1 VDGVLMG
8 AGSLWLSH
16 TLPLIN
22 RTSLLCMVKTKDD
35 WGWGGHKIRDLGA
48 CSGQVPPLKLG
59 MSSPIHAW
67 ALTIINHEV
76 KVIVN
81 LNMHRS

>member
-1 VDGVLMG
+1 MG

-22 RTSLLCMVKTKDD
+22 RTSLLCMVKTKDH
-35 WGWGGHKIRDLGA
+35 WGWAGKKKRGLGA

-67 ALTIINHEV
+67 ALTIMNQEV

>member
-1 VDGVLMG
+1 
-8 AGSLWLSH
+8 
-16 TLPLIN
+16 
-22 RTSLLCMVKTKDD
+22 MVRTKDD
-35 WGWGGHKIRDLGA
+35 FVRGFGDHKIRGLGA

-59 MSSPIHAW
+59 ISSPIHAW
-67 ALTIINHEV
+67 ALTIIKHKV